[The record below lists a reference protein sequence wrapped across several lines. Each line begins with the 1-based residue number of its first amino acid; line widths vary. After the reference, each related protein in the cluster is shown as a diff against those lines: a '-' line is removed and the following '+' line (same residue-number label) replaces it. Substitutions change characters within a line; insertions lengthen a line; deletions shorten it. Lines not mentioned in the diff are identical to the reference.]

1 MPNGETVFRRRKPEP
16 QAPSA
21 HGGPIGDE
29 PAVGPIPSSLFPPA
43 SPPHPT
49 EAAPVKDTAPM
60 SSTASASSAAASTAQ
75 AASPAG
81 AGARNAPLPALR
93 APSVGRRESERR
105 TLQIGRGMT
114 VEGVI
119 KDCERLIVEGVVET
133 TLISAGELVVA
144 PGGLY
149 KGEADTE
156 DADIAGTIDGTITA
170 RGSLVVRG
178 TGKLV
183 GTVRCRRLQVE
194 DGGQISGQLEM
205 IGDQPQRPSGDAA
218 F

>member
-1 MPNGETVFRRRKPEP
+1 MFRRRKPEP
-16 QAPSA
+16 PAPSA
-21 HGGPIGDE
+21 DVAPMGHAPEAD
-29 PAVGPIPSSLFPPA
+29 ASPSSLFSPA
-43 SPPHPT
+43 SAPQPT

-60 SSTASASSAAASTAQ
+60 SSTTSPTAQ
-75 AASPAG
+75 AT

-93 APSVGRRESERR
+93 NTPVGRRESERR
-105 TLQIGRGMT
+105 TLTVGRGMI

-119 KDCERLIVEGVVET
+119 KECERLIIEGVVET
-133 TLISAGELVVA
+133 TLISTTELVVS

-156 DADIAGTIDGTITA
+156 DADIAGTIDGVITA
-170 RGSLVVRG
+170 RGSLIVRG
-178 TGKLV
+178 TGKLL

-205 IGDQPQRPSGDAA
+205 ISDQAARPTGDAA

>member
-1 MPNGETVFRRRKPEP
+1 MGHPPE
-16 QAPSA
+16 AGAS
-21 HGGPIGDE
+21 
-29 PAVGPIPSSLFPPA
+29 PSSLFSPA
-43 SPPHPT
+43 SAPQPA

-60 SSTASASSAAASTAQ
+60 SSTTSATSTAQ
-75 AASPAG
+75 AT

-93 APSVGRRESERR
+93 NTPVGRREAERR
-105 TLQIGRGMT
+105 TLTVGRGMI

-119 KDCERLIVEGVVET
+119 KECERLIIEGVVET
-133 TLISAGELVVA
+133 TLISTTELVVS

-156 DADIAGTIDGTITA
+156 DADIAGTIDGVITA
-170 RGSLVVRG
+170 RGSLIVRG
-178 TGKLV
+178 TGKLL

-205 IGDQPQRPSGDAA
+205 ISDQAVRPTGDAA